1 MVWSWLVRGP
11 WSVAWFW
18 FVQLLLWWA
27 AANPTKE
34 VEFAKEVIFEKSEL
48 RQKVFEDVK
57 RRNLYLR
64 KYWLWF
70 RPQIDIKGVVLDV
83 HWLAIKVLW
92 FFICLWFSG
101 RGGDKIVGTIL
112 SNGVTGVTRL
122 YSPQCRHTGFK
133 PSLVCFPH
141 KMLRRVGF
149 SLMKSQ
155 EKKSFVL
162 IKITSRKICIQDK
175 TVCNAQLS
183 EHIDTISTLLRSPTT
198 SKRMTTIW
206 EYLTAVGSHTEH
218 RRLASQDLQLIEA
231 LGMYSHTDMDEI

>member
-27 AANPTKE
+27 AENPTKE

-83 HWLAIKVLW
+83 HWLAIKVVFHL
-92 FFICLWFSG
+92 
-101 RGGDKIVGTIL
+101 
-112 SNGVTGVTRL
+112 
-122 YSPQCRHTGFK
+122 
-133 PSLVCFPH
+133 SLVQWTRRGQNRWDHTLQWSDRGDQAVLPSMPPHGFQTFPC
-141 KMLRRVGF
+141 LF
-149 SLMKSQ
+149 SS
-155 EKKSFVL
+155 
-162 IKITSRKICIQDK
+162 
-175 TVCNAQLS
+175 
-183 EHIDTISTLLRSPTT
+183 
-198 SKRMTTIW
+198 
-206 EYLTAVGSHTEH
+206 
-218 RRLASQDLQLIEA
+218 
-231 LGMYSHTDMDEI
+231 

>member
-1 MVWSWLVRGP
+1 
-11 WSVAWFW
+11 
-18 FVQLLLWWA
+18 
-27 AANPTKE
+27 
-34 VEFAKEVIFEKSEL
+34 
-48 RQKVFEDVK
+48 
-57 RRNLYLR
+57 
-64 KYWLWF
+64 
-70 RPQIDIKGVVLDV
+70 
-83 HWLAIKVLW
+83 
-92 FFICLWFSG
+92 
-101 RGGDKIVGTIL
+101 
-112 SNGVTGVTRL
+112 
-122 YSPQCRHTGFK
+122 
-133 PSLVCFPH
+133 
-141 KMLRRVGF
+141 
-149 SLMKSQ
+149 MKSQ